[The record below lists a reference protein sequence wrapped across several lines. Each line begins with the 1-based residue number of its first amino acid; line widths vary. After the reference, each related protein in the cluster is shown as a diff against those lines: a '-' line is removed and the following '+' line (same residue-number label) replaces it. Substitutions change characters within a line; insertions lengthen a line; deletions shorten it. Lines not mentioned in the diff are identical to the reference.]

1 MSILSDAEP
10 CWGEAYGGDSSAD
23 SSAKDPICGRK
34 WFEQKCVSVVQ
45 KVLGTAPDGENAG
58 VDSLCSAGWLRAG
71 LRAGCNSR

>member
-10 CWGEAYGGDSSAD
+10 CWGGAYGGDSSA
-23 SSAKDPICGRK
+23 KGPTCGRK
-34 WFEQKCVSVVQ
+34 WFEKKCASAVQ

-71 LRAGCNSR
+71 LRAGCSSR